1 MEEHKEILLTAKWL
15 TEHNACEGAQR
26 AFEGFFKE
34 GSLTFTDALKY
45 LQKLANTKPKRA
57 SKYVEYA
64 KWLIRHAPKNKKPLI
79 LDKSPKGYLFYNGD
93 VGTKNIDT
101 GCHLLLGG
109 GLFSLGNIF
118 LSEKDFIDANEI
130 HAETV
135 SLKGSSKI
143 YAYKIITKSL
153 KAYDEA
159 LINVVTVKYNH
170 AIGLYDKAR
179 FFVRDLESFKVSV
192 RDNAY
197 MSLLGTATIKK
208 IDVMN
213 NAYIQADGDLN
224 AVGIEVYDNGK
235 IFGNVAIIAR

>member
-1 MEEHKEILLTAKWL
+1 MEEHKEIQLTLKWL
-15 TEHNACEGAQR
+15 TERNACEGVQR
-26 AFEGFFKE
+26 AFEGFFKK

-45 LQKLANTKPKRA
+45 LQKLANAKPKRA

-64 KWLIRHAPKNKKPLI
+64 QWLIRHAPKNKKPLI

-93 VGTKNIDT
+93 VCTKNIDA
-101 GCHLLLGG
+101 GCQLLLGG
-109 GLFSLGNIF
+109 GLFSLGCIL

-130 HAETV
+130 YAETV

-143 YAYKIITKSL
+143 YAYKTITKSL

-159 LINVVTVKYNH
+159 LINVVTIKYNH

-179 FFVRDLESFKVSV
+179 FFVRELESFMVSV

-197 MSLLGTATIKK
+197 MSLLGTATIKEV
-208 IDVMN
+208 DVMN
-213 NAYIQADGDLN
+213 NAYIQADGALN
-224 AVGIEVYDNGK
+224 AEVIEVRDSGK
-235 IFGNVAIIAR
+235 IFGNVAIID